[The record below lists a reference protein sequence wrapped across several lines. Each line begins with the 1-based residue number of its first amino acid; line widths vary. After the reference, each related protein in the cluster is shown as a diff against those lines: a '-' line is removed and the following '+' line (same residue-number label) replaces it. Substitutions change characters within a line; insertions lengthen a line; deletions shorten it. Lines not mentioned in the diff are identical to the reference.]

1 MTLPLVVRTARLEL
15 TAAEPGV
22 ARGEAN
28 STTGWYGPLEVP
40 PPPAWPPPLND
51 ARSLAWF
58 ARSIASDPAGLGW
71 YGWYV
76 VSTQNGGRAL
86 IGNGGFKGRPDARGS
101 VEIGYSLLPEHQ
113 RKGFG
118 TELTAALVSWAFGHG
133 AVARVMAETLPELV
147 GSIRVLEKN
156 GFEFVG
162 RGSEPGIIL
171 FELRRSVFE
180 RRTAANGATA
190 LDSQGSR

>member
-1 MTLPLVVRTARLEL
+1 VLRTSRLEL
-15 TAAEPGV
+15 TAAEPAL
-22 ARGEAN
+22 ARAEAN
-28 STTGWYGPLEVP
+28 RDDGWYGRLGVP

-51 ARSLAWF
+51 ARSVAWF
-58 ARSIASDPAGLGW
+58 ARSIEADPAGLGW

-76 VSTQNGGRAL
+76 VSTESGRRVL
-86 IGNGGFKGRPDARGS
+86 IGNSGFKGRPDSRGS
-101 VEIGYSLLPEHQ
+101 VEIGYSLLSEYQ

-118 TELTAALVSWAFGHG
+118 TELTAALVSWAFGHA

-162 RGSEPGIIL
+162 RGSEPGILL
-171 FELRRSVFE
+171 FELRRSVFD
-180 RRTAANGATA
+180 RRAAARGATA
-190 LDSQGSR
+190 RGSRGSR